1 MDHWQ
6 SDLDHLKWLDRLG
19 VTNFAGQSVLDLG
32 CGSGFL
38 CEKMKNGGAS
48 RVVGVD
54 LVKPPNAG
62 NSGWQYLSTD
72 LDHSDWATTLGH
84 EPFDLIFAFD
94 IIEHLQ
100 SPYLFLQNC
109 WRLLSAGGQ
118 VVLTT
123 PNVNS
128 WERLS
133 KPEDWSGVRD
143 EQHKTLFNRYSLRF
157 ILERAG
163 FELVQL
169 SAPMRSLAFLGALQP
184 HIGGQILALARK
196 SGSDDG

>member
-19 VTNFAGQSVLDLG
+19 IRNFAGLSVLDLG

-38 CEKMKNGGAS
+38 CEKLKSGGAH

-54 LVKPPNAG
+54 LVKPSNA
-62 NSGWQYLSTD
+62 SSTD
-72 LDHSDWATTLGH
+72 WEFLSADLDQSDWSCVLSQ

-109 WRLLSAGGQ
+109 LRLLSAEGQ

-133 KPEDWSGVRD
+133 KPKTWSGARD
-143 EQHKTLFNRYSLRF
+143 EQHKTLFNRYSLSF
-157 ILERAG
+157 VLERAG
-163 FELVQL
+163 FELQQL
-169 SAPMRSLAFLGALQP
+169 SAPMRSLSFLGPLQP

-196 SGSDDG
+196 PGLDDG